1 MVLNRG
7 LTDSISIDCNTEGNL
22 AASLLSSTDTYRIKQ
37 RTFGQR
43 SLAMVNGTKSTID
56 NNESYLKQT
65 IVTSSPSFAE
75 NLDTA
80 PDIPIV
86 IVDEFTNMS
95 FEESNKRGDEK
106 RD

>member
-1 MVLNRG
+1 M
-7 LTDSISIDCNTEGNL
+7 